1 MALKGYKRKFKPLEI
16 LSGEEV
22 EAIHAAS
29 IDILKETGV
38 KFESKWAL
46 DFLEKNDC
54 IVDKDRS
61 VVRFPE
67 GLAEESIRKTP
78 GVFRVKA
85 REEKYDMVYSADTVY
100 FQDMPSMNT
109 IDLDTFVPRP
119 PTKKEYADFVK
130 VLDALP
136 TVHGLSCY
144 PYFGCAG
151 VPPVMIMPEL
161 MAIKL
166 KNTSKFCESPYSND
180 SEIFH
185 IKMARAAGA
194 EILGAVSP
202 ASPLAWF
209 DSAVNQ
215 VRRFVDSGLPLGP
228 CSGSFFGATAPVTIA
243 GAIAK
248 TNAELISML
257 VFIQLLNPGH
267 RCLMWEIDCPQ
278 NMRTGAPAFGQ
289 IGASIGNAL
298 FNQMWRHYGV
308 PTANAYPGCINSK
321 IPDYQSGY
329 EKAIGALT
337 SALTGCSLVQFH
349 GGIMGELSGHPVQA
363 VLDDDIAGMVG
374 RFIQGEQ
381 VNDDTLAVDLIREVG
396 QIPGHYLGKK
406 HTLDWWRKE
415 QFIPS
420 AADRTS
426 SYSDWYKG
434 GKKTCLDLAKER
446 VKKILETH
454 QPLVL
459 DEEKS
464 GKIDK
469 ILEEARQYYK
479 KRDML

>member
-1 MALKGYKRKFKPLEI
+1 MALKGYKRKFRPLEI

-54 IVDKDRS
+54 IVDRDRS

-67 GLAEESIRKTP
+67 GLVEESVRRAP
-78 GVFRVKA
+78 SVYRVKA
-85 REEKYDMVYSADTVY
+85 REEKYDEVYCKDTVY
-100 FQDMPSMNT
+100 FQDAPAMNT
-109 IDLDTFVPRP
+109 IDLDDYSTRT
-119 PTKKEYADFVK
+119 PTKSEYIDYVK
-130 VLDALP
+130 VLDALD
-136 TVHGLSCY
+136 TVHNLSSY
-144 PYFGCAG
+144 PYFGVSG
-151 VPPVMIMPEL
+151 VPPIMAMPEL
-161 MAIKL
+161 MAIKF
-166 KNTSKFCESPYSND
+166 KYTSKFHQSPYAEDN
-180 SEIFH
+180 EIFS
-185 IKMARAAGA
+185 IKMAKAVGMEIMGNISQAA
-194 EILGAVSP
+194 
-202 ASPLAWF
+202 PLTWF
-209 DSAVNQ
+209 DSAVSSA
-215 VRRFVDSGLPLGP
+215 RRFIEAGFPVVQ
-228 CSGSFFGATAPVTIA
+228 CSGSTFGATAPATIA
-243 GAIAK
+243 GAVAK
-248 TNAELISML
+248 TNAEHMSMIVMVQLI
-257 VFIQLLNPGH
+257 NPGH
-267 RCLMWEIDCPQ
+267 RILLWDLDFPQ
-278 NMRTGAPAFGQ
+278 NTRTGAPAFGQ
-289 IGASIGNAL
+289 IGTSIGCSM
-298 FNQMWRHYGV
+298 FNQMWRHYGIPV
-308 PTANAYPGCINSK
+308 GNATVGFVNSK
-321 IPDYQSGY
+321 IPDFQGAY
-329 EKAIGALT
+329 ERTIGTLT
-337 SALTGCSLVQFH
+337 SALTGCSLIQLH
-349 GGIMGELSGHPVQA
+349 GCVMGELSGHPVQA

-446 VKKILETH
+446 VKNILKTH